1 MRVYVRLALLLGV
14 VGVLLLS
21 GGETVAAPGG
31 TRRVSLSSGG
41 GEGDGV
47 SEYPAIS
54 ADGRYATFHSAS
66 KLVTADTNVLRDV
79 FVRDRQTAATERA
92 SVTSNG
98 VQSVSGDSVQPAIS
112 ADGRYVVFV
121 TFATDL
127 VPGDTQLCL
136 LPVDP
141 EPIEYNCPDVLA
153 HDRVTGATVLI
164 SLSSGGAQGNG
175 DNMFPDISGNGRYVA
190 FQSPATNLVAGD
202 TNVFCQNDPDP
213 ELDNC
218 GDVFVRDRDTDVD
231 GIFDEPGDVSTIRV
245 SVSTSGTQGNE
256 ESHDA
261 SISSSGRYV
270 AFTSKAT
277 NLVAGDTNVF
287 CQNDPDPELDNCG
300 DVFLRDRDTDVD
312 GTFDEAGDVST
323 IRVSVRNNGTEGN
336 GDSDLADVSSD
347 GRHVVFSSDATDLV
361 TGDTN
366 GQTDVFVRNRDTNTT
381 KRLSLSTSGV
391 QGNNWSYAPAI
402 SSDGRFVAF
411 GSAASNLVASDTNGK
426 TDVFVR
432 DRDTNRDTDPDGPFD
447 EPGEVSTTRVSVST
461 SDYRPEG
468 NGESGDAAIS
478 SDGNQVAF
486 WSVASNLVADD
497 HNGVDDVFV
506 YDSVVGPVG
515 GIAELPPVSGSSA
528 PNYVPLAG
536 LAAGAL
542 ALLSAGAWFARRRT
556 RPGRRP

>member
-98 VQSVSGDSVQPAIS
+98 VQSTSGDSVHPAIS
-112 ADGRYVVFV
+112 ADGRHVAFD

-127 VPGDTQLCL
+127 VPGDTQLC
-136 LPVDP
+136 PFG
-141 EPIEYNCPDVLA
+141 YNCPDVLA

-164 SLSSGGAQGNG
+164 SLSSGGVQGDG
-175 DNMFPDISGNGRYVA
+175 DNMFPDISGDGRYVA

-270 AFTSKAT
+270 AFTSKAS
-277 NLVAGDTNVF
+277 NLVDSDTNGH
-287 CQNDPDPELDNCG
+287 Q
-300 DVFLRDRDTDVD
+300 DVFLRDRDTSGD
-312 GTFDEAGDVST
+312 GEFDEAGDVST

-432 DRDTNRDTDPDGPFD
+432 DRDTDEDGIFD
-447 EPGEVSTTRVSVST
+447 EAEAGAVSTTRVSVST

-497 HNGVDDVFV
+497 YNGVDDVFV

-515 GIAELPPVSGSSA
+515 GIAELPDVAGSSA

-556 RPGRRP
+556 RLGRRP